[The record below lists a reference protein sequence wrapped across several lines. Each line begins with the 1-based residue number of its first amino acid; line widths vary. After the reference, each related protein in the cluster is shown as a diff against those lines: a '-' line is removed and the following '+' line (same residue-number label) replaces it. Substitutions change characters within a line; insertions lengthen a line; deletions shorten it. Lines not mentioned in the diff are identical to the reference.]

1 MQEDSDKAVPYC
13 TAIGDS
19 HGLAKFFMTRGQMMD
34 AVLTAQ
40 VACEGSPSPRQS
52 VYSDS
57 RQWNGTTEPLE
68 NDLRYCFQIVHVLPS
83 FA

>member
-1 MQEDSDKAVPYC
+1 MQEDSDMAIPFC

-19 HGLAKFFMTRGQMMD
+19 HGLAKFFMSRGQMLD

-40 VACEGSPSPRQS
+40 VACEGTPGHRQP

-57 RQWNGTTEPLE
+57 RQLNGSAEPLE
-68 NDLRYCFQIVHVLPS
+68 NDLR
-83 FA
+83 